1 MKTKRIIAL
10 VAILMC
16 TTAFAQTTRS
26 ERSQSSSEKGW
37 NSIYA
42 SYNML
47 KYSKQMFGFNKAYN
61 GLSIGYDRAFIL
73 SSKLPLY
80 MEIGGAIQYAGQ
92 YIKDYDWDDDNSK
105 ITANLLS
112 VKVPVSVLYRWNIHG
127 SKWSIVPKAGLD
139 GRWNIVGVGKDMYD
153 DEDWSYNVKRITD
166 KYNMFKGESKGEDED
181 PDDGLYGS
189 GAKCNRF
196 QAGWHIGVNVEY
208 NSLLFGIAYTTDINA
223 FCRQFDAHF
232 RTLAVTI
239 GYRF

>member
-26 ERSQSSSEKGW
+26 EGSQSPSEKGW

-47 KYSKQMFGFNKAYN
+47 KYSKQMVEFNKAYN

-105 ITANLLS
+105 MTANLLS
-112 VKVPVSVLYRWNIHG
+112 VKVPVSVLYRWNIPG

-139 GRWNIVGVGKDMYD
+139 GR
-153 DEDWSYNVKRITD
+153 
-166 KYNMFKGESKGEDED
+166 
-181 PDDGLYGS
+181 
-189 GAKCNRF
+189 
-196 QAGWHIGVNVEY
+196 
-208 NSLLFGIAYTTDINA
+208 
-223 FCRQFDAHF
+223 
-232 RTLAVTI
+232 
-239 GYRF
+239 